1 MATFIM
7 SVKYTSK
14 SLKGISSKRTDEAM
28 DLLKEHGGEL
38 KAGYA
43 LLGDTDLVLVVEL
56 PDNESAMKAS
66 VALSRLLGVS
76 INTAPAMSVK
86 EFDKLLG

>member
-14 SLKGISSKRTDEAM
+14 SLKGISGKRTDEATE
-28 DLLKEHGGEL
+28 LLKEHGGEL

-56 PDNESAMKAS
+56 PDNASAMKAS
-66 VALSRLLGVS
+66 VALSRLLAVS
-76 INTAPAMSVK
+76 INTAPAMSIK